1 MKKKHIF
8 SVIFLAF
15 SMSAS
20 AQIQLLYTQTVGRN
34 VIDRNKKLY
43 WMEGEDDPCY
53 DILNYKKAGNKET
66 FTLRNKDKGSDDSY
80 NVVITLNEANVP
92 KEMTISG
99 KYMQKSTSPVSIS
112 SGDVDEDNRL
122 YRYFNELAGNPVE
135 QGVKASA
142 ASSSS
147 SVPAAANVSDLRP
160 ENAAESVADKVKGT
174 AQKAFGKVKGMF
186 GKKKNK
192 D

>member
-43 WMEGEDDPCY
+43 WMEGDDDPCY

-92 KEMTISG
+92 KELSISG
-99 KYMQKSTSPVSIS
+99 KYMESQQVLFPYLLVMWMRIIDCIDISTNSQVT
-112 SGDVDEDNRL
+112 L
-122 YRYFNELAGNPVE
+122 
-135 QGVKASA
+135 
-142 ASSSS
+142 
-147 SVPAAANVSDLRP
+147 
-160 ENAAESVADKVKGT
+160 
-174 AQKAFGKVKGMF
+174 
-186 GKKKNK
+186 
-192 D
+192 

>member
-8 SVIFLAF
+8 LVLFLAF

-43 WMEGEDDPCY
+43 WMEGDDDPCY
-53 DILNYKKAGNKET
+53 DILNYKKTGNKET

-92 KEMTISG
+92 KELSISG

-122 YRYFNELAGNPVE
+122 YRYFNGLAGNPVD

-142 ASSSS
+142 S
-147 SVPAAANVSDLRP
+147 SVPDAANVSDLRP